1 MIMNSMFFEGD
12 ESSSDTQSVIKSK
25 SCDKELADLARA
37 QKPTPRVSRTKG
49 LEKGKSLI
57 TYLK

>member
-1 MIMNSMFFEGD
+1 MNSMFFEGD

-25 SCDKELADLARA
+25 SCDKELARA
-37 QKPTPRVSRTKG
+37 QNPTPRVSRTKG

>member
-25 SCDKELADLARA
+25 SCDKELAELARA

-49 LEKGKSLI
+49 LDKGKSFK
-57 TYLK
+57 T